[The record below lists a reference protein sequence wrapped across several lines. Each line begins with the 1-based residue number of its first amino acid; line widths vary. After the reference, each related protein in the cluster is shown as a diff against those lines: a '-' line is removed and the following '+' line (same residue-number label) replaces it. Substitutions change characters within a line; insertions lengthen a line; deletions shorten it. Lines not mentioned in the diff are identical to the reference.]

1 MKADALRL
9 QPDRVTS
16 RVCLACG
23 KMLEPTFGM
32 LGSLRCLDCRDLH
45 AQLDPRI
52 VAASQ
57 SDESWLYVAAR

>member
-9 QPDRVTS
+9 RPDRVTS

-23 KMLEPTFGM
+23 KSLEPTLGM

-45 AQLDPRI
+45 AQLDPLI
-52 VAASQ
+52 VAMAQ
-57 SDESWLYVAAR
+57 ADESRTYLAAQ